1 MELIFKTEKVTEHIT
16 RIFAFNTEMMY
27 LVEGTERALLID
39 TGCGYGDLKACV
51 DSLTDKPISV
61 ICTHG
66 HVDHANGCGDFD
78 EVYLS
83 PADADVY
90 RRHSDEQFR
99 HSNSKELW
107 PDYAHISPEQIRPS
121 LPAEQLRPMAEG
133 DVFDLGGVTV
143 EPIACPGHTP
153 GSMVMLLPEDR
164 LLLLGDACN
173 YQVFLFDDD
182 ASSVADYKRALQHV
196 LDAAGGRYD
205 DTLMSHGDGAGVPDM
220 VERVMAVCD
229 DIMEGRSDCVPFGF
243 KSQPG
248 LLAKAVNPDRSRAD
262 GGAGNIAYN
271 PNKIW

>member
-1 MELIFKTEKVTEHIT
+1 MSISGTYKVKKLQIEDKCMTLAEINELP
-16 RIFAFNTEMMY
+16 
-27 LVEGTERALLID
+27 D
-39 TGCGYGDLKACV
+39 TPMGMAMKGA
-51 DSLTDKPISV
+51 
-61 ICTHG
+61 
-66 HVDHANGCGDFD
+66 
-78 EVYLS
+78 
-83 PADADVY
+83 
-90 RRHSDEQFR
+90 
-99 HSNSKELW
+99 
-107 PDYAHISPEQIRPS
+107 
-121 LPAEQLRPMAEG
+121 AEQA
-133 DVFDLGGVTV
+133 
-143 EPIACPGHTP
+143 
-153 GSMVMLLPEDR
+153 GSMVMLLPEDS

-205 DTLMSHGDGAGVPDM
+205 NTLMSHGDGWGVPDM

-248 LLAKAVNPDRSRAD
+248 LLAKAINPDRSRAD